1 MDGITEYYRFAENDY
16 HMWIG
21 ANVFGDLEIYAP
33 RFEVDS
39 QRGRILVAMAAYS
52 GEIIEIRYSA
62 QENSLLLKTDEQE
75 IVFERAEESEF
86 PHAIITE
93 E

>member
-1 MDGITEYYRFAENDY
+1 
-16 HMWIG
+16 
-21 ANVFGDLEIYAP
+21 
-33 RFEVDS
+33 
-39 QRGRILVAMAAYS
+39 MAAYS
-52 GEIIEIRYSA
+52 GEIIELRYSA
-62 QENSLLLKTDEQE
+62 QDNFLLLKTDEQE

>member
-16 HMWIG
+16 HMWMG
-21 ANVFGDLEIYAP
+21 ANIDGDLEIYAP
-33 RFEVDS
+33 RFEAES
-39 QRGRILVAMAAYS
+39 QRGRILITMASS
-52 GEIIEIRYSA
+52 GGKIIELRYSV
-62 QENSLLLKTDEQE
+62 QENTLLLKMDEQE

-86 PHAIITE
+86 PHAIVTE